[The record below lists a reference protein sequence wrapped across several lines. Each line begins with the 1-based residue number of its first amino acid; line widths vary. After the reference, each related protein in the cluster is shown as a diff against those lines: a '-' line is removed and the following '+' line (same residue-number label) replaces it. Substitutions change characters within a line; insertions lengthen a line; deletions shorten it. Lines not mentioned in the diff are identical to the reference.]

1 MNYKQLKYNFKRI
14 SLIAL
19 LCTCLA
25 ITGCGLNDDSI
36 ITNSVDDGGVSYSF
50 LNDYADVGTYELAVQ
65 YESAGGM
72 WYSEIDDIYNYAWTQ
87 CLNVWNSY
95 ISLYESSGDV
105 MWLEKLSDQIDDILE
120 KRDSITH
127 KLDRNGK
134 ELPSWS
140 YTSDPVLYEPYHNPV
155 MIGLIV
161 YPILRFV
168 EAVKNDGITE
178 FEEKADEYLIASID
192 ALSVIDM
199 GVNAFNNY
207 KVPQEACQDMW
218 RERVESGSKL
228 GYYVGHNYYDDD
240 YFKDKGFVSGNPLPY
255 NQSLSVAQCYPVLY
269 RILGDSIWLE
279 KTEKSWNWF
288 RKTGF
293 DTTGEIWWWYYSEYY
308 NWCRTNAMPIRTVTP
323 PDDKNGYYEDY
334 EGHYSIDLMF
344 IIEAHKIGVINNDL
358 LSKISNNKKN
368 MGLISS
374 GWEKTMNTESNDG
387 ENNLKAAVYY
397 DYFVRNLSDYDYL
410 DIVFPVLRDEIE
422 KQYKNGILAD
432 NSTNINGTCLRLLVS
447 AYISNN

>member
-1 MNYKQLKYNFKRI
+1 MNYKQMKYNFTRV
-14 SLIAL
+14 SSIAL
-19 LCTCLA
+19 LCICLS
-25 ITGCGLNDDSI
+25 ITGCGLNDDHI
-36 ITNSVDDGGVSYSF
+36 IADGDGGGIYSF
-50 LNDYADVGTYELAVQ
+50 LNDYSDVGTYELVVQ

-120 KRDSITH
+120 KRDSVSH
-127 KLDRNGK
+127 KVDRNGM

-140 YTSDPVLYEPYHNPV
+140 YTSDSALYKPYHNPV

-168 EAVKNDGITE
+168 ESVKKGNITQ
-178 FEEKADEYLIASID
+178 FEKKADEYLAASID
-192 ALSVIDM
+192 ALSVIDLD
-199 GVNAFNNY
+199 VDAFDDY
-207 KVPQEACQDMW
+207 VIPRSACQDMW
-218 RERVESGSKL
+218 CERTESGIKL
-228 GYYVGHNYYDDD
+228 GYYVGHNYYDED
-240 YFKDKGFVSGNPLPY
+240 YFKDRGFVSRNPLPY

-269 RILGDSIWLE
+269 RILGDLIWLE
-279 KTEKSWNWF
+279 KTKKSWNWF

-308 NWCRTNAMPIRTVTP
+308 NWCRTNATPIRTVAP
-323 PDDKNGYYEDY
+323 PDDKEGYYEDY

-344 IIEAHKIGVINNDL
+344 IIEAHKIGVVDDDL
-358 LSKISNNKKN
+358 LFEISKNKKN
-368 MGLISS
+368 MGLTSS
-374 GWEKTMNTESNDG
+374 GWLKTMNTESNDG
-387 ENNLKAAVYY
+387 EYNLKAAVYY
-397 DYFVRNLSDYDYL
+397 DYFVHNLNDTDYR

-422 KQYKNGILAD
+422 RQYKNGVFAD
-432 NSTNINGTCLRLLVS
+432 NSTNVNGTCLRLLVS
-447 AYISNN
+447 AYATHE